1 MNEAKDMLD
10 FYEFVHGNS
19 NFRQFNVDEL
29 LFTAYDCP
37 LEASPLDYWVD
48 KNYFCYVIEGGAKW
62 KTPTDEYI
70 LQVGDAAFLKKGAH
84 RVFKILT
91 GEFCALLIFTPDS
104 FIGSVIRD
112 DVRMHQKNP
121 QDRHSDSVIPL
132 VLNQSLHDYFKTVL
146 NFFSEPLPPS
156 KSLLKIKFKEL
167 IIYLF
172 TSNYNPLLTNY
183 FQELSFSRKRALK
196 PIMEEHYI
204 FNLKL
209 VDFARLSARSLSTF
223 KRDFTKVFNT
233 TPGKW
238 LTLKRLEYSKFLLET
253 TALNVSE
260 ITHESGFENTSHF
273 IKLFKQHY
281 TLSPLQF
288 RKSRLIP

>member
-1 MNEAKDMLD
+1 MLD
-10 FYEFVHGNS
+10 FYEFVEGNPH
-19 NFRQFNVDEL
+19 FRQFNVDEL

-37 LEASPLDYWVD
+37 LEASPLDYWVN
-48 KNYFCYVIEGGAKW
+48 KNYFCYVIKGGARW
-62 KTPTDEYI
+62 KTSTDEYI

-104 FIGSVIRD
+104 FIRSVIRD
-112 DVRMHQKNP
+112 DVRMHQQNLH
-121 QDRHSDSVIPL
+121 DGHSDSVIPL
-132 VLNQSLHDYFKTVL
+132 VLNQSLNDYFKTFL
-146 NFFSEPLPPS
+146 NFFLAPLPPS

-167 IIYLF
+167 VINLF
-172 TSNYNPLLTNY
+172 TSIHNPVLVKY
-183 FQELSFSRKRALK
+183 FQELSFNSKRDLT
-196 PIMEEHYI
+196 PIMEEHFI

-209 VDFARLSARSLSTF
+209 LDYARLSGRSLSSF
-223 KRDFTKVFNT
+223 KRDFTKEFKT

-253 TALNVSE
+253 TALNISE
-260 ITHESGFENTSHF
+260 ITHESGFENASHF

-281 TLSPLQF
+281 TVSPLKF
-288 RKSRLIP
+288 RKSLMVR